1 MNLSFQFL
9 DLAVVLIVIASAVY
23 ATYRGLVSE
32 SLAIF
37 GWIAAAY
44 ATLYFGPWV
53 AWWMQDM
60 MKPQVLGQAVGY
72 LLVFLIVLIPLQ
84 FASSRISQNIKKSQV
99 GTLDSVLGTGFGIL
113 RGVAIVG
120 IAYLVFTAWVPLR
133 DQPRWITTTETFPV
147 IRASAEVVASLIPD
161 QNVKVPRGERRNP
174 NDSSDPIGETI
185 RQSSEPAPE
194 PAKPDARPVDQTPES
209 APPPPAAHKSP
220 KHAKKTYG
228 AKDRHALDSL
238 IETTSSDKSGKR

>member
-1 MNLSFQFL
+1 
-9 DLAVVLIVIASAVY
+9 
-23 ATYRGLVSE
+23 
-32 SLAIF
+32 
-37 GWIAAAY
+37 
-44 ATLYFGPWV
+44 
-53 AWWMQDM
+53 
-60 MKPQVLGQAVGY
+60 MKPQVLGQAAGY

-99 GTLDSVLGTGFGIL
+99 GTVDSVLGTGFGIL

-133 DQPRWITTTETFPV
+133 DQPNWITETRLFPV
-147 IRASAEVVASLIPD
+147 IRASAEVVASLIPN
-161 QNVKVPRGERRNP
+161 QNVRVPREAPRDP
-174 NDSSDPIGETI
+174 NDSPDPISEQI
-185 RQSSEPAPE
+185 RQSQEPAP
-194 PAKPDARPVDQTPES
+194 PAAKSEARPADQTPES
-209 APPPPAAHKSP
+209 APTPPVPQHKAA